1 MIGRKIGILAIV
13 TIAVSVLGYFYI
25 SNKGI
30 FNDTTKLYVFIDDPT
45 GISTKS
51 PILINGFEIGKVSN
65 LEIINNEVLLELS
78 VDGKLGIS
86 RESQLVSAPSSF
98 LGGKQ
103 INLENYDQ
111 NDIKYKSG
119 DTIKSQVI
127 TKSLTEAIDPELKKL
142 SSTIGAALLEYGES
156 TEVNEEVIDFTCSFS
171 DNNHINSE
179 LANKVNRLYNLDNKY
194 KLIEDGQFQI
204 EESNLIQGFKRYI
217 ENAIIDNHSVSYSI
231 TENFNSSIISM
242 NYAYVKGEKDLGNRL
257 YARARIDEYVFK
269 SDECAELFDSN
280 LKSVLQDDRAWYEID
295 KAPTSIYLEE
305 NRVYF
310 IATGGWYMKPFYKEI
325 VNEFKN
331 RQRNTR

>member
-1 MIGRKIGILAIV
+1 MKGRKIGIFAIA

-51 PILINGFEIGKVSN
+51 PVLINGFEIGKVSN

-78 VDGKLGIS
+78 VDEKLGIS

-103 INLENYDQ
+103 IDLENYDQ
-111 NDIKYKSG
+111 NGDKYKSG

-127 TKSLTEAIDPELKKL
+127 IKSLNETFDPELKKL

-156 TEVNEEVIDFTCSFS
+156 TEVKNEVIDFTCSS
-171 DNNHINSE
+171 TDNNHINSK
-179 LANKVNRLYNLDNKY
+179 LAMKVERLYKLDNKY
-194 KLIEDGQFQI
+194 KQIEDGQFKI
-204 EESNLIQGFKRYI
+204 EESNLIQRFKRYI
-217 ENAIIDNHSVSYSI
+217 ENPIFDNHSNGYSI
-231 TENFNSSIISM
+231 IENFDSSIIRM

-280 LKSVLQDDRAWYEID
+280 IKRVLQDDRAWYEID
-295 KAPTSIYLEE
+295 KAPTSIHREE

-310 IATGGWYMKPFYKEI
+310 VATGGWYMKPFYKEI
-325 VNEFKN
+325 VNEFKI
-331 RQRNTR
+331 R